1 MSIMGLDI
9 QAEQGATMALSE
21 ADGFIIDTLAYYEV
35 LRSLENTNLIK
46 KSHYLK
52 IVDELTEAQR
62 EIIYNYEDRKNEF
75 MADLKS
81 RVAEG

>member
-1 MSIMGLDI
+1 
-9 QAEQGATMALSE
+9 MALSE
-21 ADGFIIDTLAYYEV
+21 ADRFIIDTLAYYEV
-35 LRSLENTNLIK
+35 LRSLEDSDLIK

-75 MADLKS
+75 LAGLKS